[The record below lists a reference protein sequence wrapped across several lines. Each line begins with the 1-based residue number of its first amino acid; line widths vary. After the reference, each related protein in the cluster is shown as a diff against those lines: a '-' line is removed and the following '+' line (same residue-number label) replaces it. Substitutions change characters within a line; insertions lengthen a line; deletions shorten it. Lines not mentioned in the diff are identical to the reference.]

1 MKAALFSRAFYILV
15 IGCICQPLYAKER
28 EVNYAKSVLQFSV
41 KQMGVPVDGSFKK
54 FSAKLNFD
62 PANVAT
68 ASAQIE
74 IDMAS
79 VDTGSEE
86 GDVEVKRKA
95 WFNLKEFPTAKF
107 VSSKLTKKSDK
118 LYEATGKLS
127 IKSKARDVVLPFNVA
142 EEASGT
148 TLTGQFTL
156 KRLEFSIGD
165 GPWNDPETV
174 ADEVIVKYK
183 LVLAPLKK

>member
-1 MKAALFSRAFYILV
+1 MKNTVLRGLVCVLALGYPIT
-15 IGCICQPLYAKER
+15 PLWAQLR
-28 EVNYAKSVLQFSV
+28 DVNYGKSQLQFTV
-41 KQMGVPVDGSFKK
+41 KQMGVPVDGSLKK

-62 PANVAT
+62 PSNLAA

-86 GDVEVKRKA
+86 GDTEVKHKP
-95 WFNLKEFPTAKF
+95 WFNIKDYPSAKF
-107 VSSKLTKKSDK
+107 VSSSLRKKGNNQ
-118 LYEATGKLS
+118 YEALGKLS
-127 IKSKARDVVLPFNVA
+127 IKGASRDVVLPFSVTDDA
-142 EEASGT
+142 AGS

-156 KRLEFSIGD
+156 KRLDFSIGD
-165 GPWNDPETV
+165 GPWNDPDTV
-174 ADEVIVKYK
+174 ANEVIVKYK